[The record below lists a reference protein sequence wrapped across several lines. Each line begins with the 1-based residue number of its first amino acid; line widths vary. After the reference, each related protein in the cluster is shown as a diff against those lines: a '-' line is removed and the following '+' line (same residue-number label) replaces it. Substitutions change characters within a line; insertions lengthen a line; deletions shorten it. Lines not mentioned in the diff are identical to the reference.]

1 MPTLVLVRT
10 YGELFR
16 VREFTPFFAAVS
28 VQIAAGTVSGLA
40 LSTMVYLSTGSPLL
54 SALSLFGASF
64 AQVIGATTLLS
75 MADRV
80 PPRRALVVIASV
92 FAVGTLAMTIPGLP
106 VWGILMI
113 ILGLGLVNSVAGGVR
128 WGLLGEIVPEGAYI
142 LGRSVFSIA
151 LGTMQIVGFG
161 VGGLLL
167 QILSPRQALLFSVA
181 LYLLAATL
189 LRFGLRARAARAEG
203 RPSVRQ
209 TWQVNRMLWSARGRR
224 TVYLAM
230 WVPNGLIVGC
240 EALFVPYAPGSA
252 SVLFMAA
259 ALGMLTG
266 DIVTGRLIPPQSRE
280 RLLTPL
286 RLLLAL
292 PILLFALPLPLPLAA
307 LAVAASAI
315 GFSSGLMLQER
326 LVKLTPEDVRGQ
338 ALGLQSA
345 GLLAMQAAGAT
356 IAGTVAQFLP
366 AATAMTVMAAASL
379 AITIALTAGL
389 RQPATEVAAEKIGA

>member
-1 MPTLVLVRT
+1 
-10 YGELFR
+10 
-16 VREFTPFFAAVS
+16 
-28 VQIAAGTVSGLA
+28 
-40 LSTMVYLSTGSPLL
+40 
-54 SALSLFGASF
+54 
-64 AQVIGATTLLS
+64 
-75 MADRV
+75 
-80 PPRRALVVIASV
+80 
-92 FAVGTLAMTIPGLP
+92 
-106 VWGILMI
+106 
-113 ILGLGLVNSVAGGVR
+113 
-128 WGLLGEIVPEGAYI
+128 
-142 LGRSVFSIA
+142 
-151 LGTMQIVGFG
+151 
-161 VGGLLL
+161 
-167 QILSPRQALLFSVA
+167 
-181 LYLLAATL
+181 
-189 LRFGLRARAARAEG
+189 
-203 RPSVRQ
+203 
-209 TWQVNRMLWSARGRR
+209 
-224 TVYLAM
+224 M

-266 DIVTGRLIPPQSRE
+266 DIVTGRLIPPRSRE

-292 PILLFALPLPLPLAA
+292 PILLFALPLPPPVAA

-366 AATAMTVMAAASL
+366 AAAAMTVMAVASL
-379 AITIALTAGL
+379 VVTIALTAGL
-389 RQPATEVAAEKIGA
+389 RQPATETAPEKIGA